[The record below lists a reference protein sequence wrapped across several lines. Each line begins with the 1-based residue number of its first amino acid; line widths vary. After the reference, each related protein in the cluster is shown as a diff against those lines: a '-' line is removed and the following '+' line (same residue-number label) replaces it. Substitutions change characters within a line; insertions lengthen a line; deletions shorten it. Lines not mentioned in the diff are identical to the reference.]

1 MKQDSRPIT
10 LISRNPSHPDR
21 DWDNSGGSQNRM
33 IRLDSFFLLRS
44 AISSHLV
51 QLDVD
56 VDRVILDRATSAG
69 EYLALLASLPPTFSG
84 DVMLIRDGD
93 EGFLSAT
100 GRGGGRVLYALSA
113 SDVRF
118 YLEMHGLVTGRVA
131 IGKISAM
138 PVLEWTVP
146 PLRAVV

>member
-1 MKQDSRPIT
+1 MKQDSRRIT
-10 LISRNPSHPDR
+10 LISRDPSHPDR
-21 DWDNSGGSQNRM
+21 DWDNSGGSRNRM
-33 IRLDSFFLLRS
+33 VLLDSFFLLRS
-44 AISSHLV
+44 AISSQLV
-51 QLDVD
+51 QLDVE
-56 VDRVILDRATSAG
+56 RVILDRATSAG
-69 EYLALLASLPPTFSG
+69 EYLTLLASLPPTFNG
-84 DVMLIRDGD
+84 DVILIREGD

-118 YLEMHGLVTGRVA
+118 YLEMHGLVTGCVA

-138 PVLEWTVP
+138 PVLEWTFP